1 MTETP
6 LLFNPFEPG
15 FTDDPYP
22 AYRRMRETDPVHEH
36 PFGMW
41 IVTRYEDVVTVLRS
55 RLSVDERQVTG
66 GLLREQ
72 YDELIDGGAR
82 IVLGL
87 SMLDRDPPDHTRL
100 RSLVAKVFTPRS
112 VAALEPE
119 ITALVA
125 ESLDRIAADGGG
137 DLVESLAFPL
147 PFAVISRMLGMPPT
161 DHLRIRELS
170 GWLVRSLEPVPDP
183 DTLRRIAEAADELV
197 GIARELIAHKRA
209 HPADDLFSAL
219 IAAEQDGDRLSDEE
233 LIAQLV
239 LLYVA
244 GHETT
249 VNLISGG
256 VLALLRHPDQLAL
269 LRERPDLAANA
280 VEEMLR
286 YDSPVQQ
293 SRRITTEPF
302 TLAGKEIPAGTFVAV
317 SLASA
322 NRDEG
327 FWGPDADQ
335 LRIDRENARQH
346 VSFSSGVHHCLGA
359 ALARLEGRVAVER
372 LVNRFPNLALAG
384 EPEWNGRINLR
395 GPATLPITV

>member
-1 MTETP
+1 MTEAT

-55 RLSVDERQVTG
+55 RLSVDERQVAG

-72 YDELIDGGAR
+72 YDQLDKGAR
-82 IVLGL
+82 AVLGL

-100 RSLVAKVFTPRS
+100 RSLVSKVFTPRS
-112 VAALEPE
+112 VAALEPQ
-119 ITALVA
+119 ITALVDEA
-125 ESLDRIAADGGG
+125 LDRIEADGGG
-137 DLVESLAFPL
+137 DLVEALAFPL
-147 PFAVISRMLGMPPT
+147 PFAVISRMLGVPPT

-170 GWLVRSLEPVPDP
+170 GWLVRSLEPVPD
-183 DTLRRIAEAADELV
+183 DETLRRIGEGADELA
-197 GIARELIAHKRA
+197 GLGRELIARKRA
-209 HPADDLFSAL
+209 DQGDDLLSAL
-219 IAAEQDGDRLSDEE
+219 IAAEQDGDRLSDDE
-233 LIAQLV
+233 LVAQLV

-256 VLALLRHPDQLAL
+256 TLALLRHPDQLAL

-293 SRRITTEPF
+293 SRRITVEPF
-302 TLAGKEIPAGTFVAV
+302 ALGGREIPAGAFVAV

-327 FWGPDADQ
+327 FWGPDADR

-346 VSFSSGVHHCLGA
+346 VSFGSGVHHCLGA

-372 LVNRFPNLALAG
+372 LVNRFPDLALAA
-384 EPEWNGRINLR
+384 EPQWNGRINLR
-395 GPATLPITV
+395 GPANLPITV